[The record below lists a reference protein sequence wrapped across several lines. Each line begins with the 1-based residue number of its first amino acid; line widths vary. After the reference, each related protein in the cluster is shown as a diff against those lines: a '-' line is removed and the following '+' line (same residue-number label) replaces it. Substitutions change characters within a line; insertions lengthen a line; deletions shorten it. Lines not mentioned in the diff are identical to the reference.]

1 MIGYI
6 ILKKLYLLMNKIQIY
21 NIVSKIFN
29 LFFICFFVFVLI
41 FYLKFKLSSTSISPI
56 IVINLI
62 IININ
67 IFFWI
72 WVFFTKS
79 SLKNVL
85 IISYFSSII
94 AIYASEFFISKINKN
109 IQFQYFIKKNN
120 EQNKSYDTRSKFEI
134 YEDLRKKQTI
144 SPLYYP
150 YNQLLKKRKTFV
162 EINNVKKEILI
173 LSGVSNRKTIVCNES
188 GEYLI
193 YLSDRY
199 GFNNPDNLWNSSSDA
214 IVLGDSMTL
223 GECVSPG
230 KDFSTL
236 LRSETNK
243 SIINLGMGGNGPLFQ
258 LAVLKEY
265 YQLAKPDKIIWV
277 YYEGNDLLDLYN
289 EKRNNIL
296 VRYFDPKFK
305 QDLHKNQKIIDDKIL
320 DIIEDEYN
328 QYNFLKNKSFLFL
341 WNVRNNI
348 KNLFIRKKNNLRND
362 STLYNKKIPFIYRK
376 LLKTESKKPYFDNV
390 KEYEKIL
397 YQVNQ
402 FSLANNIK
410 NYFVYLPSAAR
421 FTGEFIDNDKLFARD
436 KILSTVK
443 KFNFE
448 MIDTH
453 EEYFKNQKNPL
464 KYYPYNGKRVHF
476 NSKGY
481 KVISDIIK
489 KNIY

>member
-1 MIGYI
+1 MSKKQLQNI
-6 ILKKLYLLMNKIQIY
+6 IYKLFCI
-21 NIVSKIFN
+21 
-29 LFFICFFVFVLI
+29 FFIAFFIVLVI
-41 FYLKFKLSSTSISPI
+41 FYLNTKVLILETS
-56 IVINLI
+56 LI
-62 IININ
+62 IIIN
-67 IFFWI
+67 FTILILNLLFWT
-72 WVFFTKS
+72 WVLFSKS
-79 SLKNVL
+79 NLKKTLLV
-85 IISYFSSII
+85 SYFSFII

-109 IQFQYFIKKNN
+109 TQFQYFIKKNN
-120 EQNKSYDTRSKFEI
+120 EQNKGYDTRSKFEI
-134 YEDLRKKQTI
+134 YKDLRKKQTI

-150 YNQLLKKRKTFV
+150 YNQLLKKRKFFANIDSTQ
-162 EINNVKKEILI
+162 KEIFI

-277 YYEGNDLLDLYN
+277 YNEGNDLLDLYN
-289 EKRNNIL
+289 EKRNNFL
-296 VRYFDPKFK
+296 VKYFDPKFK

-362 STLYNKKIPFIYRK
+362 SMLYNKKIPFIYRK

-390 KEYEKIL
+390 EEYEKIL

-402 FSLANNIK
+402 FSLANNMK
-410 NYFVYLPSAAR
+410 NYFVYLPSVAR
-421 FTGEFIDNDKLFARD
+421 FTGEFIDNDMLFARD

-464 KYYPYNGKRVHF
+464 KYYPYNGKRSHF